1 MVTNMEAKMTEYM
14 TIPKPAQKLELSDNT
29 VGRYTKNYSQFFRK
43 EIIDGWKQYL
53 VEETI
58 TLIKRINEISQAGK
72 RRIDVLTDLER
83 EFEVIT
89 PVDEMEADNG
99 NGDGNAQLVEFGPA
113 SMAVLKRI
121 ANALE
126 MVTGCEKV

>member
-1 MVTNMEAKMTEYM
+1 MTEYM
-14 TIPKPAQKLELSDNT
+14 TIPKLAQKLELSDNT

-58 TLIKRINEISQAGK
+58 TLIKRINEISQTGK

-83 EFEVIT
+83 EFEIT